1 MVMQD
6 ATKAMLEPYFS
17 QTVSLEGKLR
27 AGVFCDSRSSDWEC
41 AAIII
46 LTEGFFENDEEVKV
60 SAKEV
65 WRLHNLRVHISL
77 CLWGGSVG
85 CVHLSCCDTE
95 SFVTLCLSPRCGNF
109 LFAACFP
116 AFIVE
121 ISLYWISLCFIMP
134 CW

>member
-6 ATKAMLEPYFS
+6 DTKEMLEPYFS

-41 AAIII
+41 ASIII

-65 WRLHNLRVHISL
+65 WRLNNNNLRVHISL
-77 CLWGGSVG
+77 C
-85 CVHLSCCDTE
+85 
-95 SFVTLCLSPRCGNF
+95 
-109 LFAACFP
+109 
-116 AFIVE
+116 
-121 ISLYWISLCFIMP
+121 
-134 CW
+134 